1 MPLVIIAILIL
12 IMKVAEFG
20 PVAKWEWW
28 WVLTP
33 FAVLFVWWEIIAP
46 AIGWNKKAAE
56 KKMALEAEQAKEH
69 KRKQRGF

>member
-1 MPLVIIAILIL
+1 
-12 IMKVAEFG
+12 
-20 PVAKWEWW
+20 VAKWEWW